1 MGKYAHEIA
10 RYPDECLAEKAPLR
24 TFNSALIEL
33 GAGSGKKMR
42 ALLDATEQMPQQD
55 GVVCTYCP
63 CDYSSGALE
72 ENASVYNR
80 FEERGANMKMK
91 PFVGTNE
98 EALKLQIEGRKT
110 FIFLGNSIGQDLDP
124 VPFLS
129 SIMAQCQ
136 EKDRLL
142 LGCDVAAY
150 EPRKPA
156 SVINEAYNDAAGV
169 TAEFIL
175 NALCVVNKVVGHEM
189 NFRAKD
195 WKMIAEYS
203 EERQAMEIFTEAVRD
218 VDVSMTGLDGAT
230 ELVRRFVCGDR
241 IFVEQSGKWSPEYI
255 EEVARASNMTM
266 TRSWDD
272 SRGYFRLCEFIR
284 TSKCTGASED

>member
-1 MGKYAHEIA
+1 
-10 RYPDECLAEKAPLR
+10 
-24 TFNSALIEL
+24 
-33 GAGSGKKMR
+33 MR
-42 ALLDATEQMPQQD
+42 ALLDATEQMSQKD
-55 GVVCTYCP
+55 NIVCTYIP

-72 ENASVYNR
+72 ENATVYNR
-80 FEERGANMKMK
+80 FEGVRGNNMKIK

-98 EALKLQIEGRKT
+98 EALATFQHMEGTRKS

-129 SIMAQCQ
+129 SIMERCGPQ
-136 EKDRLL
+136 DRLL

-150 EPRKPA
+150 EPKKPA
-156 SVINEAYNDAAGV
+156 SVINQAYNDAAGV
-169 TAEFIL
+169 TEEFIL
-175 NALCVVNKVVGHEM
+175 NALCVVNKFVGHDL

-218 VDVSMTGLDGAT
+218 VDITMIGVDGAC
-230 ELVRRFVCGDR
+230 ELVRRFFTGER

-255 EEVARASNMTM
+255 EKIACASNMKM
-266 TRSWDD
+266 TRSWED
-272 SRGYFRLCEFIR
+272 SHGYFRLCEFIPMVP
-284 TSKCTGASED
+284 TTTAATTAAATTTTTTTTTCTVPPTVK